1 MKYLTALI
9 VAVIAISTTQ
19 SAHALPAFKK
29 AFAAKYAAKHKSKDF
44 QSAVKKAS
52 CNVCHVKG
60 AKKNVQ
66 NEYGKLL
73 NKLIPG
79 DAKKRESEAKA
90 KGGDAEKKKESAK
103 ILAEL
108 SKAFD
113 KTFDLKSEKGKGP
126 KFGELIKEGKLP
138 VDLKKATEAYKAE
151 KKKAESATAEG

>member
-1 MKYLTALI
+1 MKYLI
-9 VAVIAISTTQ
+9 AVIAVVVAVSSTQ
-19 SAHALPAFKK
+19 SAHALPPFKK
-29 AFAAKYAAKHKSKDF
+29 AFSEKYASKHKSKEF

-79 DAKKRESEAKA
+79 DAKKRETEAKA
-90 KGGDAEKKKESAK
+90 KGGDAEKKKEQAK
-103 ILAEL
+103 ILLEL

-113 KTFDLKSEKGKGP
+113 KTFDLKSESGKGP

-138 VDLKKATEAYKAE
+138 VDLKKATDAYKAE
-151 KKKAESATAEG
+151 KKKAEAAKSAA